1 MRLVNSTLLQNLNVF
16 TVNMPPGDCSWFVP
30 IPDISPLNTN
40 FDSGDIEAAMRIY
53 VDASF
58 TRAVSETDVKI
69 LDVALVDGR
78 FRTQCALKLLP
89 FLGPDSILLLHDFWV
104 RQNAY
109 KIVLDYY
116 YVVGYARSV
125 VALKKKEDVF
135 DSEETIY
142 EKYMKTQYLTWFDI
156 A

>member
-1 MRLVNSTLLQNLNVF
+1 MCIPLTCPRVIAPGLYPFLIFHRSTPTLIA
-16 TVNMPPGDCSWFVP
+16 G
-30 IPDISPLNTN
+30 
-40 FDSGDIEAAMRIY
+40 EAAMRIY